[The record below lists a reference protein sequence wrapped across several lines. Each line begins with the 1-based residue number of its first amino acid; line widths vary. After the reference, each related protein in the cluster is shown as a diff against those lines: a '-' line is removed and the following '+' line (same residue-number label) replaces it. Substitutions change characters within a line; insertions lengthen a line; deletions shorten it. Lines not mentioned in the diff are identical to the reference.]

1 MSIES
6 SLLVHENKYGRMLN
20 INGGVITQYISQE
33 GTMANDISSD
43 SDNEIIGARV
53 KLFGHEQPIHQ
64 LLGGGK
70 VADMLLWR
78 DRNLS
83 AAVLGGMTVI
93 WFLFEIAEY
102 NLVTFLCHISIT
114 TMLVLFIWSTAA
126 DILKWTPPRIPDII
140 LKESFFQDLAFILH
154 RRFNQLLPMLLY
166 ISCGIDLPIFLLNIV
181 SLYILSVIG
190 SYISFVNL
198 LYIGFLCV
206 HTLPIVYE
214 RYEEEINNWVSD
226 MIIVLRKN
234 YRSFRKEYLSKIPR
248 GPVKAKKSQ

>member
-1 MSIES
+1 
-6 SLLVHENKYGRMLN
+6 
-20 INGGVITQYISQE
+20 
-33 GTMANDISSD
+33 MANDTSSD

-53 KLFGHEQPIHQ
+53 KLFRHEKPIHQ

-83 AAVLGGMTVI
+83 AALLGGMTVI
-93 WFLFEIAEY
+93 WFLFEIVEY
-102 NLVTFLCHISIT
+102 NFVTLLCHISIT
-114 TMLVLFIWSTAA
+114 TMLVLFIWSTVA
-126 DILKWTPPRIPDII
+126 DILKWKPPQIPDII
-140 LKESFFQDLAFILH
+140 LQESFFHELASILH
-154 RRFNQLLPMLLY
+154 RRFNQLLPMLLH

-190 SYISFVNL
+190 SYFSFVNL
-198 LYIGFLCV
+198 LYIGFLFV

-234 YRSFRKEYLSKIPR
+234 YRSFNKNYLNKIPR
-248 GPVKAKKSQ
+248 GPVQAKKSQ

>member
-1 MSIES
+1 
-6 SLLVHENKYGRMLN
+6 
-20 INGGVITQYISQE
+20 
-33 GTMANDISSD
+33 MANDTSSD

-53 KLFGHEQPIHQ
+53 KLFGHEKPIHQ

-83 AAVLGGMTVI
+83 AALLGGMTVI
-93 WFLFEIAEY
+93 WFLFEIVEY
-102 NLVTFLCHISIT
+102 NFVTLLCHISIT

-126 DILKWTPPRIPDII
+126 DIFKWKPPQIPNII
-140 LKESFFQDLAFILH
+140 LQESFFQELAFILH
-154 RRFNQLLPMLLY
+154 RRFNQLLPMLLH

-190 SYISFVNL
+190 SYFSFVNL

-226 MIIVLRKN
+226 MIIVFRKN
-234 YRSFRKEYLSKIPR
+234 YRIFKKNYLNRIPR
-248 GPVKAKKSQ
+248 GPVKPKKTQ